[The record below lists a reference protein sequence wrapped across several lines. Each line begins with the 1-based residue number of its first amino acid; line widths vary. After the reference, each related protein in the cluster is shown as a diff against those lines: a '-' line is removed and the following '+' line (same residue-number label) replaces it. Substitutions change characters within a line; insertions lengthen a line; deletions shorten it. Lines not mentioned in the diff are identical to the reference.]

1 MDGQVINISLPSKLL
16 KLADQV
22 AEREARTRSELFREA
37 IRSYVLRMVQW
48 DEVFA
53 YGDKKARQ
61 LKVNEQ
67 DIEQLISEYRTNSK
81 Q

>member
-1 MDGQVINISLPSKLL
+1 MDGQVINISLPTKLL

-22 AEREARTRSELFREA
+22 AQKEARTRSELFREA

-48 DEVFA
+48 DDVFA
-53 YGDKKARQ
+53 YGDKKVKQ
-61 LKVNEQ
+61 LKVKEQ
-67 DIEQLISEYRTNSK
+67 DIERLVSAYRTKSK